1 MENNYDQINFKYNET
16 DKQTPSVRIMAVFLV
31 LVFAFIPLAEI
42 VPDFEYNIVSSFNST
57 KYTCIVGWEYFEPLS
72 FKEIK

>member
-1 MENNYDQINFKYNET
+1 MEEAYDQINIQFSET
-16 DKQTPSVRIMAVFLV
+16 DKQTLSVRIVSIFLV

-42 VPDFEYNIVSSFNST
+42 VTDFEYNQSYYSKNNF
-57 KYTCIVGWEYFEPLS
+57 TCIVGWDYFEPLS